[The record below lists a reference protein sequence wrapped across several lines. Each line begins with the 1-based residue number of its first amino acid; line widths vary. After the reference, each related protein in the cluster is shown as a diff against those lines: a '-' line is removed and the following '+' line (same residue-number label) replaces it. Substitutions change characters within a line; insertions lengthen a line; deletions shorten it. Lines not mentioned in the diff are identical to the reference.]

1 MPSKDD
7 RFFDANEDFSA
18 DLTETQPDAGCAAAP
33 GITAPKADHTML
45 HTVQHR
51 ARMDAPSATHSPS
64 VGLAVAN
71 ASVRMRLAAS
81 PLPSSRAA
89 LPLTSVPV
97 FSVRAQNQYKH
108 WMGPDTGE
116 AEKQEWVSP
125 FACAPA
131 PASTGVL
138 APAIDT

>member
-89 LPLTSVPV
+89 PRAHSPDLRPRVFRARPKSVQ
-97 FSVRAQNQYKH
+97 ALDGTGH
-108 WMGPDTGE
+108 W
-116 AEKQEWVSP
+116 
-125 FACAPA
+125 
-131 PASTGVL
+131 
-138 APAIDT
+138 